1 VCISRYSLFMDND
14 TVLVSTMNDVPGYRV
29 VAVYGEV
36 FGLICRARNA
46 FSNIGAGLRTI
57 LGGEVGGYTQLLSDS
72 REQAIERLR
81 QAAMEKGAN
90 AVLAMRFDCNE
101 IVTSSARLPPTAQ
114 QCGSR
119 RAEKLTAFRPCRL
132 HYCVVISSSCD
143 PVVDRLQKKF
153 LDWNAVATDEQLSR
167 RPE

>member
-1 VCISRYSLFMDND
+1 MNNTI
-14 TVLVSTMNDVPGYRV
+14 LVSTMNDVPGYRI

-36 FGLICRARNA
+36 FGFICRARNA

-57 LGGEVGGYTQLLSDS
+57 LGGEVGGYTHLLSDS

-101 IVTSSARLPPTAQ
+101 IGNIMSEIATYGTAV
-114 QCGSR
+114 R
-119 RAEKLTAFRPCRL
+119 IEK
-132 HYCVVISSSCD
+132 S
-143 PVVDRLQKKF
+143 
-153 LDWNAVATDEQLSR
+153 
-167 RPE
+167 

>member
-1 VCISRYSLFMDND
+1 MRISRYRFVMDND
-14 TVLVSTMNDVPGYRV
+14 TVLVSTMNDVPGYKV

-81 QAAMEKGAN
+81 QAAMEKGGN

-101 IVTSSARLPPTAQ
+101 IGNIMSEIAAYGTAV
-114 QCGSR
+114 R
-119 RAEKLTAFRPCRL
+119 IEK
-132 HYCVVISSSCD
+132 S
-143 PVVDRLQKKF
+143 
-153 LDWNAVATDEQLSR
+153 
-167 RPE
+167 